1 MATSESPRIIG
12 GIFIVKAQKM
22 LYTTVDK
29 LKKHL
34 DIVGDGEDVALGE
47 LIETATAL
55 VDVELGDNLGKAT
68 FTRRVDGSGTPRI
81 VMENRVNSVEYVKV
95 WRGGSS
101 YECPVAFIDGSVVH
115 LDRETQ
121 RGEANVEIRYERGY
135 DNVPKDF
142 EAYFLAYCKEL
153 YESGKGS
160 DDDRIK
166 SKKMGEIAIT
176 FFSPSEI
183 ASDVLVKMRPIL
195 DKYRN
200 FTSFAV

>member
-1 MATSESPRIIG
+1 
-12 GIFIVKAQKM
+12 M
-22 LYTTVDK
+22 LYTTVER

-34 DIVGDGEDVALGE
+34 GIVGDGEDVALGE
-47 LIETATAL
+47 LIDTATAL
-55 VDVELGDNLGKAT
+55 VDVELGDNLGKDT
-68 FTRRVDGSGTPRI
+68 FTRRVDGSGTSRI

-95 WRGGSS
+95 WRGGSH
-101 YECPVAFIDGSVVH
+101 YECPVAFVDGSVVH
-115 LDRETQ
+115 LERETI
-121 RGEANVEIRYERGY
+121 RGESNVEIRYERGY
-135 DNVPKDF
+135 DAVPKDF

-153 YESGKGS
+153 YRSNNGTDE
-160 DDDRIK
+160 DRVK
-166 SKKMGEIAIT
+166 SKKMGEISVT